1 LQIASQINR
10 EYLYKIFRMV
20 FLMIKNTILSAILLV
35 SATLAL
41 SVPAKADFGVYAF
54 AQGMTPKMHLEE
66 GIKALKSS
74 DNQGAL
80 MHLNAADKLLVEIHV
95 PASAQS
101 AKMHLDEGIK
111 ALQSGDTKGALMHL
125 NIANQTL
132 GTG

>member
-1 LQIASQINR
+1 M
-10 EYLYKIFRMV
+10 FRMI
-20 FLMIKNTILSAILLV
+20 FTMIKNTILSASLLV
-35 SATLAL
+35 SAALAL
-41 SVPAKADFGVYAF
+41 SVLAKADFGAHAF

-80 MHLNAADKLLVEIHV
+80 MHLNIADKLLVEIHV

-111 ALQSGDTKGALMHL
+111 ALQSGDTNGALMHL